1 MPRVAGQVT
10 RQPPLQSQLQE
21 AVPQQQPTATSRL
34 SDLTTIP
41 EGIVQAT
48 TNMFSKFRRGG
59 TSQAGTS
66 PSHTPRQDQ
75 QDDFVP
81 RYQNEASNELE
92 RLYGEDWS
100 NLEPQLQVNNTMSEQ
115 QQNEFQLLRLQRD
128 ALLSENL
135 ARDSD
140 LRRVI
145 HEHSMQTT
153 SLQEAIRSLEAT
165 RSEQQELQRLADE

>member
-1 MPRVAGQVT
+1 M
-10 RQPPLQSQLQE
+10 
-21 AVPQQQPTATSRL
+21 
-34 SDLTTIP
+34 
-41 EGIVQAT
+41 
-48 TNMFSKFRRGG
+48 FRRGG

-92 RLYGEDWS
+92 RLYGEDWR
-100 NLEPQLQVNNTMSEQ
+100 NLEPQ
-115 QQNEFQLLRLQRD
+115 LQRD

-140 LRRVI
+140 HRRVI